1 MFLCY
6 LIDPDSRSITKV
18 NDGFDRAAE
27 LTGSEHPG
35 LAELWTDFAGSTL
48 DVAYSPDAD
57 EQPSFRVRLSFRGKT
72 IEQAI
77 SGKGVLI
84 ACGEIPLEIA
94 QQIQTAEAVKKMVEF
109 SHAGY
114 IAVDRWL
121 EGWFQRD
128 ACAGSTRGVERS
140 FGLAGRP
147 GQSIWQAMTIADG
160 DDGIPINVL
169 ILHGPG
175 DRDMRVITSD
185 NRLWPTSAAS
195 H

>member
-6 LIDPDSRSITKV
+6 LIDSDRRSITKV

-48 DVAYSPDAD
+48 DVACSPDAD

-94 QQIQTAEAVKKMVEF
+94 RQIQTAEAVHKMVEF
-109 SHAGY
+109 SHARY

-121 EGWFQRD
+121 KG
-128 ACAGSTRGVERS
+128 GSSVTRAPARRAES
-140 FGLAGRP
+140 NGRLDS
-147 GQSIWQAMTIADG
+147 QE
-160 DDGIPINVL
+160 
-169 ILHGPG
+169 
-175 DRDMRVITSD
+175 DRDK
-185 NRLWPTSAAS
+185 AS
-195 H
+195 GKR

>member
-1 MFLCY
+1 LEGTKPLGESRELNAAIRDGRSTAGGDMFLCY

-27 LTGSEHPG
+27 LTGSECPELG
-35 LAELWTDFAGSTL
+35 ELWTDFADSTL

-94 QQIQTAEAVKKMVEF
+94 QQIPTAEAVEKIVEF

-114 IAVDRWL
+114 IAVARWL
-121 EGWFQRD
+121 KGGFSVTRAPARRAE
-128 ACAGSTRGVERS
+128 ST
-140 FGLAGRP
+140 GRFRL
-147 GQSIWQAMTIADG
+147 QE
-160 DDGIPINVL
+160 
-169 ILHGPG
+169 
-175 DRDMRVITSD
+175 DRDK
-185 NRLWPTSAAS
+185 AS
-195 H
+195 GKR

>member
-6 LIDPDSRSITKV
+6 LIDPDRRCITKV
-18 NDGFDRAAE
+18 NDGFDRASE

-35 LAELWTDFAGSTL
+35 LAELWTDFADSTL

-84 ACGEIPLEIA
+84 ACGEIPPEIA
-94 QQIQTAEAVKKMVEF
+94 QQIRTAKAVATMVEF
-109 SHAGY
+109 SSARY

-121 EGWFQRD
+121 KG
-128 ACAGSTRGVERS
+128 GSSVTRAPARRAES
-140 FGLAGRP
+140 NGR
-147 GQSIWQAMTIADG
+147 
-160 DDGIPINVL
+160 L
-169 ILHGPG
+169 GPQE
-175 DRDMRVITSD
+175 DRDKASG
-185 NRLWPTSAAS
+185 NR
-195 H
+195 